1 MIVDAH
7 NHVIPESII
16 EFLEKDPE
24 TFGVKT
30 DTSGGVQRLVHREG
44 FAYPMFSEFLD
55 PAEKV
60 RKLDERGF
68 DKAVISP
75 SPTLFFYRISG
86 ERNAEFVRLLNED
99 IARFVRSAPDRLI
112 GMGTLPMQSPEA
124 SIAEIDYLVDRL
136 GIRSVMIGTHIDGV
150 QLADP
155 SLRPVLKHAA
165 DRGVFILTHPY
176 YFGSKPGLEPY
187 YLTNLIGNPLDTTV
201 MAAHLIFGGVLEEIP
216 DLKICLSHGGGFA
229 PYQIGRLVHGRNVR
243 QEAQT
248 VNASP
253 KELLKR
259 FYFDTIT
266 HDPEALRYLIGFA
279 GADHVLLG
287 TDIPFDMADLDPMGT
302 LANAGVSA
310 EDSARIIGGNAIDL
324 CAAVNVRSLENVR

>member
-16 EFLEKDPE
+16 TYLEKDVD
-24 TFGVKT
+24 TFGVT
-30 DTSGGVQRLVHREG
+30 IGGSGDSRRLIHREG

-55 PAEKV
+55 PVEKV
-60 RKLDERGF
+60 RKLDERGL
-68 DKAVISP
+68 DMAVISP
-75 SPTLFFYRISG
+75 SPTLFFYRILD
-86 ERNAEFVRLLNED
+86 ERNAEFVRLLNEE
-99 IARFVRSAPDRLI
+99 IAAFVRSAPDRLI

-124 SIAEIDYLVDRL
+124 SIAEIDYLVDSL

-155 SLRPVLKHAA
+155 SLRPVLRHAA
-165 DRGVFILTHPY
+165 ARGVFILTHPY

-201 MAAHLIFGGVLEEIP
+201 MAAHLIFSGAMEEIP

-229 PYQIGRLVHGRNVR
+229 PYQVGRLVHGWNVR
-243 QEAQT
+243 PETKTPAL
-248 VNASP
+248 SP

-259 FYFDTIT
+259 FYFDSIT
-266 HDPEALRYLIGFA
+266 HDPQALRYLVDFA

-287 TDIPFDMADLDPMGT
+287 TDIPFDMADLDPMKTISEAGIT
-302 LANAGVSA
+302 EQDRARILSGNAIELCSAITPRRLANAG
-310 EDSARIIGGNAIDL
+310 
-324 CAAVNVRSLENVR
+324 

>member
-7 NHVIPESII
+7 NHVIPESMIA
-16 EFLEKDPE
+16 FLEKDAD

-30 DTSGGVQRLVHREG
+30 DTLGGVQRLVHREG
-44 FAYPMFSEFLD
+44 FAYPMCGEFLY

-75 SPTLFFYRISG
+75 SPTLFFYRVPA
-86 ERNAEFVRLLNED
+86 ERNVEFVRLLNEE
-99 IARFVRSAPDRLI
+99 IVRFVRSAPDRLI

-124 SIAEIDYLVDRL
+124 SIAEIDYLVDHL

-201 MAAHLIFGGVLEEIP
+201 MAAHLIFGGVMEEIP
-216 DLKICLSHGGGFA
+216 NLKICLSHGGGFA
-229 PYQIGRLVHGRNVR
+229 PYQVGRLVHGWNVR
-243 QEAQT
+243 KEAKT
-248 VNASP
+248 VNTSP

-266 HDPEALRYLIGFA
+266 HDPEALRYLIDFA
-279 GADHVLLG
+279 GADHALLG
-287 TDIPFDMADLDPMGT
+287 TDIPFDMADLDPLGT
-302 LANAGVSA
+302 LALADVSL
-310 EDSARIIGGNAIDL
+310 EDRTRIIGGNALDL
-324 CAAVNVRSLENVR
+324 CATVNTRSLENVR